1 MLINLTEMKT
11 GESGVVREI
20 EGGFW
25 AAKRI
30 QSMGIRVGKKIKKES
45 GRSQKGPQTV
55 VVDNFRLAIGFGMA
69 EKILIEVERNE
80 AG

>member
-1 MLINLTEMKT
+1 MKT

-30 QSMGIRVGKKIKKES
+30 QQMGIRVGKKIKKER
-45 GRSQKGPQTV
+45 GHLRKGPQSV
-55 VVDNFRLAIGFGMA
+55 VVDNFRIAIGFGMA
-69 EKILIEVERNE
+69 EKISIEVERNE